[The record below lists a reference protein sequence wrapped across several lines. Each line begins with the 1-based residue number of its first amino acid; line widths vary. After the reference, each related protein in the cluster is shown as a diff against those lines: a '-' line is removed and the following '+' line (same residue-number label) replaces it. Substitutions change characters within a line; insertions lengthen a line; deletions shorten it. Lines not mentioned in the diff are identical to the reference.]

1 MGIHVLPAGDS
12 HRERARYRRRVPR
25 PRARSLLFDAVVA
38 WLALVVSLGAMGHGG
53 WNRDDT
59 TDSGHPLDAW
69 GVSLA
74 VVMALPLVARRLAPV
89 PVLAVV
95 ATATGTL
102 YGLGYGFPPVA
113 FAIALY
119 TVARWPDRT
128 PQLLRN
134 AALVGSVAVL
144 FVPSVVRSGF
154 GPGVFAGTVVW
165 AVAWFV
171 GDRVRQRHERVAA
184 AEERARRAERDAE
197 RERRLASAEER
208 TRIARDLHDSAGHA
222 VNVILVQAGAA
233 RILLEQ
239 DPARSRA
246 ALETIEVVARETLDE
261 IDQLVRALR
270 DPGGTDGVEPPAGLA
285 ALDTLVA
292 RSRAGGLDV
301 QVSRAGERRS
311 LPPGVDQAAYRILR
325 RRSPTP
331 RATAAGRPASRSCT
345 GRPRSSSSS
354 RTRCR
359 RVARPRRGPA
369 TASSACGSG
378 PSSSEARS
386 TRASRAARFRVDAR
400 LPYREAS

>member
-59 TDSGHPLDAW
+59 TDSGHPLDVW

-144 FVPSVVRSGF
+144 LVPSVVRSGF

-184 AEERARRAERDAE
+184 AEERARRAKRDAE

-246 ALETIEVVARETLDE
+246 ALETIEVVARETLEE
-261 IDQLVRALR
+261 IDQLVRVLR

-285 ALDTLVA
+285 ALDALVA

-301 QVSRAGERRS
+301 QVLRAGERRS

-325 RRSPTP
+325 EALTNASRHGGG
-331 RATAAGRPASRSCT
+331 TARLEVVYGPSALELVVENPLPAS
-345 GRPRSSSSS
+345 GAP
-354 RTRCR
+354 
-359 RVARPRRGPA
+359 
-369 TASSACGSG
+369 
-378 PSSSEARS
+378 E
-386 TRASRAARFRVDAR
+386 TRAGHGIVGMRERAYLVGGTLDARVTGALFRVDAR